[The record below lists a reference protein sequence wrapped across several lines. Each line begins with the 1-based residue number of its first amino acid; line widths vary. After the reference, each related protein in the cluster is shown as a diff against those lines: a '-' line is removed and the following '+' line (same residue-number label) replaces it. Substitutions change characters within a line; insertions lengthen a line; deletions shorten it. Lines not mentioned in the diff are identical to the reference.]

1 MEISPPKR
9 EKEKTRKKEKEKR
22 KRKKKERKNQRKKKK
37 ETIKEKDKSKRNK
50 EVPNAHYVSYKRKRE
65 THLTPFDIS
74 HYVRYI
80 SLRESRKRGRLLRRP
95 LYLWLL
101 EDTPYPTLY
110 SSV

>member
-1 MEISPPKR
+1 MDICPPWCGDFSTKERKR
-9 EKEKTRKKEKEKR
+9 KDKKERKGKEK
-22 KRKKKERKNQRKKKK
+22 KKKERKKEPKK
-37 ETIKEKDKSKRNK
+37 ERIKEKDKSKRNK

-95 LYLWLL
+95 LYFGLL
-101 EDTPYPTLY
+101 EDTPYPTL
-110 SSV
+110 